1 MTTNINEQ
9 LVNDDQ
15 IILHIEVEDELAHF
29 ALRVYVER
37 ELHDT
42 NL

>member
-1 MTTNINEQ
+1 MTTNSNKQ

-15 IILHIEVEDELAHF
+15 IILHIELEDELAHF
-29 ALRVYVER
+29 ALRVYVEG
-37 ELHDT
+37 ELYDT